1 MAHKSMQVLLR
12 NNCLHF

>member
-1 MAHKSMQVLLR
+1 MAHKPMQVLLR